1 MQISQLAA
9 VLISFV
15 VVFVGLVNRLAVL
28 VAHIRLSAGV
38 RVAVV
43 RSSFDAD
50 HCEDGGAY
58 SQADCVVEAIERL
71 RRLSASPFWF
81 SM

>member
-1 MQISQLAA
+1 V

-15 VVFVGLVNRLAVL
+15 VLTVLMNHFAVFVADVRL
-28 VAHIRLSAGV
+28 RAGV

-43 RSSFDAD
+43 RSSFNAD

-58 SQADCVVEAIERL
+58 SQADCVVEEIERL

>member
-1 MQISQLAA
+1 V
-9 VLISFV
+9 VLISF

-28 VAHIRLSAGV
+28 VAHVRLRAGV

-43 RSSFDAD
+43 RSSFNAD

-58 SQADCVVEAIERL
+58 SQADCGVEAIERF
-71 RRLSASPFWF
+71 RRLSASPF
-81 SM
+81 